1 MREKDKRVYLT
12 QEEDYNCRFGGC
24 ISEDDFC
31 TNYNNGQG
39 DMSSIA
45 DRIME
50 DIEFNRSLQAAAKF
64 NKENKKVM
72 E

>member
-1 MREKDKRVYLT
+1 MRKKYKRVYLT
-12 QEEDYNCRFGGC
+12 QEEDYNCRFGGY
-24 ISEDDFC
+24 ISEDDFN
-31 TNYNNGQG
+31 TNYNNRPAY
-39 DMSSIA
+39 MTSIA

>member
-1 MREKDKRVYLT
+1 MREKYKRVYLT

-31 TNYNNGQG
+31 TNYNNRPAY
-39 DMSSIA
+39 MASIA

-50 DIEFNRSLQAAAKF
+50 DIEFNRSLQAAVKF
-64 NKENKKVM
+64 KKENKKVV